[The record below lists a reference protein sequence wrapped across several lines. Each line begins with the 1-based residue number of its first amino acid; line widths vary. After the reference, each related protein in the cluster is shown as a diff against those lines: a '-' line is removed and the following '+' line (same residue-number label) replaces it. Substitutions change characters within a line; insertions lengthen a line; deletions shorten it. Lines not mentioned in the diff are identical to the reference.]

1 MTLKEWYIRIKNK
14 LIYSI
19 GVHFPYS
26 KVRVRSLRALGW
38 EVGKNVYFPADIV
51 ITQNFVYYRGELEMG
66 DNVSIGPRCTLV
78 LSSHPNAST
87 LKKIVV
93 PKSSKIVMKDNAWLG
108 AGCIVLPGVK
118 VGANSVIGA
127 GAVVTKDVPEWSIVA
142 GVPAKVIKTI
152 PHDVPKYENV

>member
-14 LIYSI
+14 LIYSV

-38 EVGKNVYFPADIV
+38 KVGKDVYFPADLM
-51 ITQNFVYYRGELEMG
+51 ITQNFVYYRGELEIG

-78 LSSHPNAST
+78 LSSHPNASS

-93 PKSSKIVMKDNAWLG
+93 PRSSKIVIGDNAWLG
-108 AGCIVLPGVK
+108 AGCIILPGVTI
-118 VGANSVIGA
+118 GANAVVGA
-127 GAVVTKDVPEWSIVA
+127 GAVVTKDVPEWTIVA
-142 GVPAKVIKTI
+142 GVPAKEIKRIQHDEDTI
-152 PHDVPKYENV
+152 